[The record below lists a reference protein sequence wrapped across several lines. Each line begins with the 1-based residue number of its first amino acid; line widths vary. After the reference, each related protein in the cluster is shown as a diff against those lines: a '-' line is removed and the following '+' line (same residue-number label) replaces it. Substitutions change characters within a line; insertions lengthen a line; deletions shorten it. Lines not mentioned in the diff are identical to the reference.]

1 VAAVE
6 PVTGPDR
13 DSETGPDQS
22 VAALVASRVLDVPD
36 FPQPGIVFKDI
47 SPLFADPAAFRAVVD
62 ALVASHDGE
71 SFDIVAGIEARGFVL
86 AAAVAYAAGVG
97 VVPVRKAGKLP
108 RATYAATYALEYGE
122 ATLELHQDAFGDGQ
136 RVLVVDDVLA
146 TGGTARATLELV
158 ERAGGSVSGLTVLI
172 ELAFLSGRAKLTG
185 YPVHALLTV

>member
-1 VAAVE
+1 MTA
-6 PVTGPDR
+6 PDR
-13 DSETGPDQS
+13 DPA
-22 VAALVASRVLDVPD
+22 VAALVASRIVDVPD
-36 FPQPGIVFKDI
+36 FPQQGIVFKDL

-62 ALVASHDGE
+62 AVAAGTGDGFE
-71 SFDIVAGIEARGFVL
+71 VIVGIEARGFVL

-108 RATYAATYALEYGE
+108 RATYAASYALEYGE
-122 ATLELHQDAFGDGQ
+122 ATLEVHQDAFRSGQ

-158 ERAGGSVSGLTVLI
+158 ERAGGTVAGFTVLV
-172 ELAFLSGRAKLTG
+172 ELGFLSGRSKLTG